1 MEFTANLQ
9 GFKPSFPFLDTD
21 PNLEPINQFTVV
33 NQTIQQTSNLN
44 SIHNF
49 NMLLSGDTFFNHQAT
64 SAEFPGNLADN
75 FPGIFHQNNQNN
87 IMPEVSRGHSFST
100 AGNESEVL
108 ESKKRKAMD
117 VSETSSLKSSPQ
129 VSESG
134 KAKNVIN

>member
-1 MEFTANLQ
+1 
-9 GFKPSFPFLDTD
+9 
-21 PNLEPINQFTVV
+21 
-33 NQTIQQTSNLN
+33 
-44 SIHNF
+44 
-49 NMLLSGDTFFNHQAT
+49 
-64 SAEFPGNLADN
+64 
-75 FPGIFHQNNQNN
+75 
-87 IMPEVSRGHSFST
+87 MPEVSRGHSFST